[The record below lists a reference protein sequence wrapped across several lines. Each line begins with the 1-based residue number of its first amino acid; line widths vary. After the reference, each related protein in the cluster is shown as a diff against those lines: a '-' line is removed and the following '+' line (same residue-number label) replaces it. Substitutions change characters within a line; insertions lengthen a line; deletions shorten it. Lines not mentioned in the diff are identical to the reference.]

1 MTSSKKR
8 LDGELGLVLVV
19 HRMQMVLQ
27 AYPDY
32 RNSFYY
38 FYNFTKFQFL
48 RYEIFFFEFSRG
60 DDQLS
65 SNELKS
71 PTRNETLLIW

>member
-8 LDGELGLVLVV
+8 PDGELGLVLVV

-32 RNSFYY
+32 RNSFFY

-48 RYEIFFFEFSRG
+48 RYEIYFLNSLVVMINSLRM
-60 DDQLS
+60 
-65 SNELKS
+65 N
-71 PTRNETLLIW
+71 

>member
-8 LDGELGLVLVV
+8 PDGELGLVWVV

-32 RNSFYY
+32 RNSFFYFY
-38 FYNFTKFQFL
+38 FFYNFTKFQFL
-48 RYEIFFFEFSRG
+48 RYEIYFLNSLVVMINSLRM
-60 DDQLS
+60 
-65 SNELKS
+65 N
-71 PTRNETLLIW
+71 